1 MEMPRTTT
9 INVSLPSPLKEFV
22 RAQIRSGAYG
32 SASEYIREL
41 IRDAR
46 DRARTGQDERG
57 GASEQDATS
66 P

>member
-9 INVSLPSPLKEFV
+9 INVSMPSTLKEFV

-41 IRDAR
+41 IRGAR
-46 DRARTGQDERG
+46 DKASAEQDERG
-57 GASEQDATS
+57 GASEQDAAH

>member
-1 MEMPRTTT
+1 METPWTTT
-9 INVSLPSPLKEFV
+9 INVSLPSTLKDFV

-46 DRARTGQDERG
+46 DRAREQDQRG
-57 GASEQDATS
+57 GASEQDAARL
-66 P
+66 

>member
-9 INVSLPSPLKEFV
+9 INVSMPSTLKEFV
-22 RAQIRSGAYG
+22 HTQIRSGAYG

-46 DRARTGQDERG
+46 DRARAEQDERG
-57 GASEQDATS
+57 GASEQDAAR

>member
-1 MEMPRTTT
+1 METPWTTT
-9 INVSLPSPLKEFV
+9 INVSLPSTLKDFV

-46 DRARTGQDERG
+46 DRTREQDQRG
-57 GASEQDATS
+57 GASEQDVAR